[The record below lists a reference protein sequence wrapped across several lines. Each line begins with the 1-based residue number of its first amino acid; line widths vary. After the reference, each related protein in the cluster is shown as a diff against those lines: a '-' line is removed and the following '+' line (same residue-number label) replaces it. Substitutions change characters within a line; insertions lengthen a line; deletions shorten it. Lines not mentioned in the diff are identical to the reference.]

1 MENDYIKSLNKIKS
15 TINENDQIVLACQA
29 STQSYNKAMEKLKY
43 ESERLTKDIVRIDGQ
58 IEEFKPQVAILEK
71 CVEVQNE
78 TFKLTQES
86 ILTHRLYN
94 KYLEENLKEHKKKVE
109 TMTEEYS
116 LHYQQCREKLE
127 QNPAYQYLLQ
137 KRIELKKCKIDC
149 LMLQQKIIQ
158 RKKINKQKIDIR
170 RKLFYANIISFAEA
184 WLKRRDML
192 AVMKEYEEVKEKE
205 KQCMIK
211 YLEMKEKMK
220 QKISFSRKETEV
232 PQIEFSENR
241 KNEIPIT
248 GQLHKNEPKPSDKR
262 ISNPFYEIKDLL
274 EENNFTPPESVKV
287 SDSYTGSKNDF
298 SKAMFNP
305 TYSKVR
311 ILKNK
316 TIKLPD
322 ESKISLE
329 TTSKEETS
337 KAIDAKLQ
345 KVIQNF
351 NRSLYKQNNNKSP
364 KRNKGKLQ
372 NSQKSICSQE
382 EKSNKIEINENSQQG
397 TGASQELENLNIS
410 QDENNPLLNLVSQE
424 STGNSQSK
432 LKKFKYAPEENLPFL
447 SKTVTD
453 KNGFQPSALKSTL
466 HMNKGGGPKSP
477 PKVLNKENLQ
487 KAANPEFKK
496 DETNSFIRN
505 SPFSMSSGKNTF
517 GGPFTKE
524 KSKNFSN
531 TSNFSAS
538 TVTNKFLKANSNSSF
553 PQTSKNDNNVNNIFK
568 KPEASGVVA
577 NHEKNIS
584 ITGENIANSEEKATE
599 HNVSIDE
606 NNFFSMGGQ
615 YNFGNIKQFSQN
627 PNESGDD
634 YDVAWSPPV
643 TDFAETSPVENQSLF
658 SFGQSNAAFGF

>member
-29 STQSYNKAMEKLKY
+29 STQSYNKAIEKLKY

-58 IEEFKPQVAILEK
+58 IEELKPQVAILEK
-71 CVEVQNE
+71 CVEAQNE
-78 TFKLTQES
+78 TYKLSQES
-86 ILTHRLYN
+86 VLTHRLYK
-94 KYLEENLKEHKKKVE
+94 KYLEENLNEHKKKVE

-116 LHYQQCREKLE
+116 LYYQQCREKLE
-127 QNPAYQYLLQ
+127 QTNPAYQTLLQ
-137 KRIELKKCKIDC
+137 KRIELKKCKVDC

-170 RKLFYANIISFAEA
+170 RQLFHANIVSFAKA
-184 WLKRRDML
+184 WLKRREML
-192 AVMKEYEEVKEKE
+192 AVMKEFEEVKEKE

-211 YLEMKEKMK
+211 YLEMKEMK
-220 QKISFSRKETEV
+220 QKNSFCRKETKV
-232 PQIEFSENR
+232 PQIEFSENH
-241 KNEIPIT
+241 KNEIPIS
-248 GQLHKNEPKPSDKR
+248 GRLHENEPKPSDER

-274 EENNFTPPESVKV
+274 EENNSTPPESAKV
-287 SDSYTGSKNDF
+287 SDSNTECKNYF

-311 ILKNK
+311 ILENK

-329 TTSKEETS
+329 TTSKEERS

-351 NRSLYKQNNNKSP
+351 NRSLYKQNSHKSP
-364 KRNKGKLQ
+364 ERNRGKLQ

-382 EKSNKIEINENSQQG
+382 EKSNKIEINENSQRG
-397 TGASQELENLNIS
+397 TGATQELENLNIS

-424 STGNSQSK
+424 STGNVQSK

-466 HMNKGGGPKSP
+466 HMNKGDGPRSP
-477 PKVLNKENLQ
+477 PKVLNSDKGNLQ
-487 KAANPEFKK
+487 KAANAGFKK
-496 DETNSFIRN
+496 DGTNSFIRN
-505 SPFSMSSGKNTF
+505 SQFSMSSGKNTF

-524 KSKNFSN
+524 KPKNFSS
-531 TSNFSAS
+531 TSNISAS

-553 PQTSKNDNNVNNIFK
+553 PQTSKNNNNVNNIFK
-568 KPEASGVVA
+568 KPEASELLQTMRRIYPLLEKISQTPKKKLQNIMCPLMKIISSVWEA
-577 NHEKNIS
+577 NI
-584 ITGENIANSEEKATE
+584 ILGI
-599 HNVSIDE
+599 
-606 NNFFSMGGQ
+606 
-615 YNFGNIKQFSQN
+615 
-627 PNESGDD
+627 
-634 YDVAWSPPV
+634 
-643 TDFAETSPVENQSLF
+643 
-658 SFGQSNAAFGF
+658 